1 MTRLTEATETF
12 AWARGIDWSE
22 GAVAMRSGEEHLKRR
37 KARYLKRR
45 EDERK
50 CRVLSIKKK
59 SNVRGA
65 GSRFCQ
71 KYAKLSFSGEMS
83 KEKER
88 DIFFQRKPLEPK
100 VCSIIL
106 VSLAGE
112 R

>member
-59 SNVRGA
+59 
-65 GSRFCQ
+65 
-71 KYAKLSFSGEMS
+71 K
-83 KEKER
+83 
-88 DIFFQRKPLEPK
+88 
-100 VCSIIL
+100 
-106 VSLAGE
+106 
-112 R
+112 